1 MKGLQ
6 GRTEFSNYLTSY
18 ERRTLERL
26 AEIEQEDA
34 DRCEGCGGED
44 CVCCE
49 YYIDRQKWKSPDEL
63 FGYPLY
69 EDYEWCGSCGWEY
82 EDEEEEW

>member
-6 GRTEFSNYLTSY
+6 GKTQFTDYLNSVQ
-18 ERRTLERL
+18 RATLERL

-34 DRCEGCGGED
+34 DRCSTCGGED

-49 YYIDRQKWKSPDEL
+49 YWIDRQKWASPEEL
-63 FGYPLY
+63 FHG
-69 EDYEWCGSCGWEY
+69 EDSFYDFY
-82 EDEEEEW
+82 